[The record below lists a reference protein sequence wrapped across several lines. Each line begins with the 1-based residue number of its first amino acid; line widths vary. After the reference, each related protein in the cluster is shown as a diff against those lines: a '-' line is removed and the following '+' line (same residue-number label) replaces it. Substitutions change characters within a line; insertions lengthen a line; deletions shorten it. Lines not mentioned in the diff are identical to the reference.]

1 MRTRVTTSQIVEKKK
16 KKKKKIKM
24 EMTMVTI
31 DIDRRMHL
39 PNLLV
44 FGNPAMVARVYE
56 ETLSLV
62 SLLC

>member
-16 KKKKKIKM
+16 KIKM
-24 EMTMVTI
+24 EMTMVTMATI

-39 PNLLV
+39 PNPLV

>member
-16 KKKKKIKM
+16 IKM
-24 EMTMVTI
+24 KMTMVTMVTI

-39 PNLLV
+39 PNPLV

>member
-1 MRTRVTTSQIVEKKK
+1 MERKKK
-16 KKKKKIKM
+16 IMKKIKM
-24 EMTMVTI
+24 EMTIVTI

-39 PNLLV
+39 PNPLV

-62 SLLC
+62 SLFC

>member
-1 MRTRVTTSQIVEKKK
+1 M
-16 KKKKKIKM
+16 KKIKM
-24 EMTMVTI
+24 EMTIVTI

-39 PNLLV
+39 PNPLV

-62 SLLC
+62 SLFC